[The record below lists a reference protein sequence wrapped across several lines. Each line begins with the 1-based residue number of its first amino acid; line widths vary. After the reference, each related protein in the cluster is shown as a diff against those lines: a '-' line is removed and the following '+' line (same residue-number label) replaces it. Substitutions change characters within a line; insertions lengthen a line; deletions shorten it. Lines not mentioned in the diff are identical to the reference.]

1 METDMERKIL
11 GVILARGGS
20 KGVPRKNVRSLAGR
34 PLIQHIFDTAKK
46 SKYITKL
53 ILSTE
58 DEEIAGIGKTIGLE
72 VPFMRPAELATDS
85 ATGIS
90 VIRHAMDFM
99 GGTGFRAD
107 AVYSIQPTNPFT
119 SIETID
125 GAIRL
130 WIDSGCDSVT
140 TIAEV
145 ACGHQYITR
154 KLKEN
159 NTIEN
164 FCTIPA
170 GISMHSRQA
179 REKAYYLTGALY
191 LRSRLLIEAEN
202 MDSHYLG
209 NDSRAVVVNEI
220 EAIDINTPFD
230 FELAEWMAGRMNSNQ

>member
-1 METDMERKIL
+1 MERKIL

-20 KGVPRKNVRSLAGR
+20 KGVSRKNVRNLAGR
-34 PLIQHIFDTAKK
+34 PLIKHIFDTAKK

-90 VIRHAMDFM
+90 VIRHAMNFM
-99 GGTGFRAD
+99 GGVGFRAD
-107 AVYSIQPTNPFT
+107 AVFSIQPTNPFT

-125 GAIRL
+125 GAICL

-145 ACGHQYITR
+145 TCGHPYITKR
-154 KLKEN
+154 LKEGN
-159 NTIEN
+159 VIEN
-164 FCTIPA
+164 FCTIPK
-170 GISMHSRQA
+170 GVSMHARQA
-179 REKAYYLTGALY
+179 REIAYYLTGALY
-191 LRSRLLIEAEN
+191 LRSRSLVEAEN

-220 EAIDINTPFD
+220 EAVDINTPFD
-230 FELAEWMAGRMNSNQ
+230 FEFAEWVTRRQDVKK

>member
-1 METDMERKIL
+1 MEKKIL

-20 KGVPRKNVRSLAGR
+20 KGVPRKNVRNLAGR

-58 DEEIAGIGKTIGLE
+58 DEEIAGIGRSIGLE

-90 VIRHAMDFM
+90 VIRHAMNSMDS
-99 GGTGFRAD
+99 TGFRAD

-125 GAIRL
+125 GVIKL

-140 TIAEV
+140 TVAEV
-145 ACGHQYITR
+145 MCGHPYITKR
-154 KLKEN
+154 LKEDSV
-159 NTIEN
+159 IEN
-164 FCTIPA
+164 FCTISP
-170 GISMHSRQA
+170 GTSMHARQA

-191 LRSRLLIEAEN
+191 LRSRSLIETEN

-209 NDSRAVVVNEI
+209 NDSRAVVVDEV
-220 EAIDINTPFD
+220 EAIDINTPLD
-230 FELAEWMAGRMNSNQ
+230 FELAEWLAGRRKNDQ

>member
-1 METDMERKIL
+1 MEKKIL

-20 KGVPRKNVRSLAGR
+20 KGVPRKNVRKLAGK

-58 DEEIAGIGKTIGLE
+58 DEEIAAIGRSIGLE

-90 VIRHAMDFM
+90 VIRHAMNSMDDA
-99 GGTGFRAD
+99 GFTAD

-130 WIDSGCDSVT
+130 WIDSDCDSIT
-140 TIAEV
+140 TIAKV
-145 ACGHQYITR
+145 TCGHPYITKR
-154 KLKEN
+154 LKEN
-159 NTIEN
+159 SAIEN
-164 FCTIPA
+164 FCTIPE
-170 GISMHSRQA
+170 GTSMHARQA

-191 LRSRLLIEAEN
+191 LRSRSLIESEN

-209 NDSRAVVVNEI
+209 PDSRAVVVNEI
-220 EAIDINTPFD
+220 EAIDINTLFD
-230 FELAEWMAGRMNSNQ
+230 FELAEWIAGRRKSNQ

>member
-1 METDMERKIL
+1 MEKKIL

-20 KGVPRKNVRSLAGR
+20 KGVPRKNVRNLAGR

-58 DEEIAGIGKTIGLE
+58 DKEIAEIGRSIGLE
-72 VPFMRPAELATDS
+72 VPFMRPSELATDS

-90 VIRHAMDFM
+90 VIRHAMNFM
-99 GGTGFRAD
+99 DGAGFRAD

-130 WIDSGCDSVT
+130 WIESGCDSVT
-140 TIAEV
+140 TITEV
-145 ACGHQYITR
+145 TCGHPYITKR
-154 KLKEN
+154 LKEN
-159 NTIEN
+159 STIEN

-170 GISMHSRQA
+170 RTSMHARQA

-191 LRSRLLIEAEN
+191 LRSRSLIEAEN

-209 NDSRAVVVNEI
+209 NDSRAVVVNEV
-220 EAIDINTPFD
+220 EAMDINTPFD
-230 FELAEWMAGRMNSNQ
+230 FELAEWMADRRNRNQ